1 MPHRERVAGPS
12 RYNEDEWRIRI
23 GGSMPADEDFRSDA
37 PPATVPLAHNYVD
50 PEGDAWLVTYHPP
63 SVPARV
69 HSRWQWFALMLV
81 TIDQWPSPSFMA
93 TRDYASRYVYW
104 ATAAFHNPFRP

>member
-1 MPHRERVAGPS
+1 MPHRKRVAGPS

-23 GGSMPADEDFRSDA
+23 GGSMPADEDFRSDS

-63 SVPARV
+63 SVLARV
-69 HSRWQWFALMLV
+69 HSRWQWFVLMLV
-81 TIDQWPSPSFMA
+81 TMDQWPSYTGLSW
-93 TRDYASRYVYW
+93 DYTSRFV
-104 ATAAFHNPFRP
+104 AAFHNPLRP

>member
-23 GGSMPADEDFRSDA
+23 GGSMPADEDFLSDS
-37 PPATVPLAHNYVD
+37 PPATVARAHNYVD

-63 SVPARV
+63 STAARV

-81 TIDQWPSPSFMA
+81 TIDQWPSHTDLSW
-93 TRDYASRYVYW
+93 DYTSRYV
-104 ATAAFHNPFRP
+104 AAFHNPFRS